1 MVLQPAAI
9 EWENSQHK
17 NVVQRIKSKLERKF
31 EKIQNRMW
39 DRSHLQLRRRR
50 NGNAT
55 VTTFSMSNQN
65 SALGLYFR
73 DGGWADRGTVSFRGE
88 CLVS

>member
-9 EWENSQHK
+9 EWENSQHG
-17 NVVQRIKSKLERKF
+17 NRIQGIRSKLERKF
-31 EKIQNRMW
+31 ERWHNRLY
-39 DRSHLQLRRRR
+39 DKSHLQLRNRRA
-50 NGNAT
+50 GSGT
-55 VTTFSMSNQN
+55 VTTFAMLNEN

-73 DGGWADRGTVSFRGE
+73 DGGWADRGSVSFRGE